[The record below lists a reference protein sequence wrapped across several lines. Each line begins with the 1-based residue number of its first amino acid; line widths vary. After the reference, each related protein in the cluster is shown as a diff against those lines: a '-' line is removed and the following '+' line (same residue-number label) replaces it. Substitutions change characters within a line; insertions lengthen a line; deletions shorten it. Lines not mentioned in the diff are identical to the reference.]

1 MKVVIYSLG
10 KIKSAAASQL
20 VEYYRGLCRN
30 TPAVS
35 FELVEIKETRFDKY
49 KHIASGKLQPDKV
62 IAELALPSR
71 NTFLLAEWGREYDT
85 AGLISML
92 QTKRDAA
99 EDVNFVIGTASGWVR
114 SEGKANGNE
123 NGGINFLS
131 LSKLIMNHELAQ
143 VVLWEQLYRF
153 CDHLKGGSYTK

>member
-10 KIKSAAASQL
+10 KIKSDAAGQL

-35 FELVEIKETRFDKY
+35 FELVELKESRFDKY
-49 KHIASGKLQPDKV
+49 KQIASGKLEPDKV
-62 IAELALPSR
+62 LSELALPPR

-99 EDVNFVIGTASGWVR
+99 EDVNFVIGSASGWVR
-114 SEGKANGNE
+114 PVGNANSKE
-123 NGGINFLS
+123 NAAVNFLS